1 MSSSGIDITQTII
14 LFKGESSR
22 VFPHRE
28 EFKRLLGV
36 TKFKCDQRHGPM
48 SSLANV
54 LLGAITAD
62 ANLHTIT
69 EWLNVKELDCSHLI
83 SIQENVKRNKFF
95 DLLFQEN
102 IVGSF
107 TTNNADLMKLELL
120 FFKYIDALWIRRSPL
135 QWKKMAL
142 SNRETIIDHN
152 LCDASIIEFNMQFFN
167 SISETYGLVAFNQC
181 KAEVSKWI
189 MNHRWKYIE

>member
-28 EFKRLLGV
+28 EFKRLLGI
-36 TKFKCDQRHGPM
+36 TKLKCDQRHGPK

-62 ANLHTIT
+62 ANLYSIT
-69 EWLNVKELDCSHLI
+69 EWLDVKELDCSHLI
-83 SIQENVKRNKFF
+83 SIQENVKRNKLF

-120 FFKYIDALWIRRSPL
+120 FFKYIDSLWIRRSPL

-152 LCDASIIEFNMQFFN
+152 LCDASIIDFNMQFFN

>member
-62 ANLHTIT
+62 ANLYSIT
-69 EWLNVKELDCSHLI
+69 EWLDVKELDCSHLI

-120 FFKYIDALWIRRSPL
+120 FFKYIDSLWIRRSPL

-152 LCDASIIEFNMQFFN
+152 LCDASIIDFNMQFFN